1 MNERRPRVHQS
12 VFAKLVAVMATM
24 AVCLLFLVSFFW
36 LIVTGNVHAPI
47 PRGTAHLGL
56 LVLLLFVIAG
66 VVLAAHL
73 VLGHLLRPLRILS
86 DGVARLG
93 EGELDVHLPPS
104 TPDEFGRLTDAFN
117 NMVGSVKDMIG
128 ARDQL
133 LIDVSHELRSPLTRM
148 KVALELLPDDGE
160 RARLAGDVAEMERMV
175 TELLELERLRPRWT
189 APTSLRCA

>member
-104 TPDEFGRLTDAFN
+104 TPDEFAAF
-117 NMVGSVKDMIG
+117 VEAEQAKWGPVVRATGVK
-128 ARDQL
+128 
-133 LIDVSHELRSPLTRM
+133 
-148 KVALELLPDDGE
+148 LE
-160 RARLAGDVAEMERMV
+160 
-175 TELLELERLRPRWT
+175 
-189 APTSLRCA
+189 